1 MRGVVAWGSYLPH
14 WRLERADIA
23 AFVGQ
28 GGGKGTR
35 TVASYDEDP
44 STMAVEA
51 ARRVVGATSADTL
64 VFASTAPAYA
74 DKTNATVVHAAL
86 RLPHHALA
94 TDLGQSARSA
104 TAGLLMAARGAGT
117 MLVTAADI
125 RRGWAGSADEA
136 AGGDAAAAVLFAD
149 HTADQPV
156 LAEVV
161 ATASATEEFVD
172 RWRAPGEARTK
183 MWDERFAELTYG
195 RLGADAWKRAL
206 AAAGAEPAQVS
217 AVAVAAP
224 APRIGSSLA
233 GRLGAAR
240 VIDDRATSIGATGAA
255 QAGLALIDLLEQAEP
270 GQLVALVSL
279 ADGADVMLLRTTDA
293 LASHRP
299 VVSVAA
305 QAEGGARLPYGRFLS
320 WRGNLNVEPPRR
332 PEPQRVS
339 ATAAARSDEW
349 KFGFVAGRD
358 AETGQVHMPPQRV
371 SADGTRTDRMDP
383 VPMAGVA
390 GTVATF
396 TIDHVAYSPS
406 PPTVFAVVDFDGGGR
421 LPIELCDCAAA
432 EVSIGMRVEPTF
444 RRLFVQDGLPNYFW
458 KARPLRG

>member
-1 MRGVVAWGSYLPH
+1 MRGVVGWGSYLPH

-51 ARRVVGATSADTL
+51 ARRIAGVDTADVL
-64 VFASTAPAYA
+64 MFASTAPAYA

-86 RLPHHALA
+86 RLAPRSLA
-94 TDLGQSARSA
+94 TDLGHSARSA
-104 TAGLLMAARGAGT
+104 AAGLLLAARGAGA
-117 MLVTAADI
+117 VVVAAADI

-136 AGGDAAAAVLFAD
+136 AGGDAAAAVMFAD
-149 HTADQPV
+149 HTADRPV

-195 RLGADAWKRAL
+195 RLGADAWRQAL
-206 AAAGAEPAQVS
+206 ASAGVS
-217 AVAVAAP
+217 ATDVALVAVAAP

-233 GRLGAAR
+233 AKLGAAR
-240 VIDDRATSIGATGAA
+240 VIDDRSNTIGATGAA
-255 QAGLALIDLLEQAEP
+255 QAGLALVDLLEQAEP

-279 ADGADVMLLRTTDA
+279 ADGADVVLLRITDA
-293 LASHRP
+293 MSGRSSAVTVESQ
-299 VVSVAA
+299 VSS
-305 QAEGGARLPYGRFLS
+305 GARVAYGRFLS

-339 ATAAARSDEW
+339 ATAAARSDDW

-358 AETGQVHMPPQRV
+358 TTTGQVHMPPQRV
-371 SADGTRTDRMDP
+371 SADGSRTDQMDAA
-383 VPMAGVA
+383 PMAGVA

-406 PPTVFAVVDFDGGGR
+406 PPVVFAVVDFDGGGR
-421 LPIELCDCAAA
+421 LPIELCDCSAA

>member
-1 MRGVVAWGSYLPH
+1 MRGIVDWGSYLPH
-14 WRLERADIA
+14 WRLERAHIA

-28 GGGKGTR
+28 GGGKGVR

-51 ARRVVGATSADTL
+51 ARRIAGVESADVL
-64 VFASTAPAYA
+64 MFASTAPAYA

-86 RLPHHALA
+86 RLSGRALA

-104 TAGLLMAARGAGT
+104 TAGLLLASCGSGT
-117 MLVTAADI
+117 TLVAAADI

-136 AGGDAAAAVLFAD
+136 AGGDGAVAVLFAS
-149 HTADQPV
+149 HSPERPV

-161 ATASATEEFVD
+161 ASASATEEFVD

-183 MWDERFAELTYG
+183 SWDERFAELTYG
-195 RLGADAWKRAL
+195 RLGADAWKQAL
-206 AAAGAEPAQVS
+206 AQAGVAAADVS
-217 AVAVAAP
+217 LVAVAAP

-233 GRLGAAR
+233 AKLGAPR
-240 VIDDRATSIGATGAA
+240 VIDDRSQSIGATGAA
-255 QAGLALIDLLEQAEP
+255 QAGLALVDLLEQAEP

-279 ADGADVMLLRTTDA
+279 ADGADVLLLRTTPA
-293 LASHRP
+293 LAAHRP
-299 VVSVAA
+299 TVSVAA
-305 QAEGGARLPYGRFLS
+305 QAEGGATLSYGRFLS

-339 ATAAARSDEW
+339 ATAAARSDDW

-358 AETGQVHMPPQRV
+358 QTTGQVHMPPQRV
-371 SADGTRTDRMDP
+371 SADGTRTDQMEP
-383 VPMAGVA
+383 APMAGVA

-406 PPTVFAVVDFDGGGR
+406 PPVVFAVVDFDGGGR